1 MMMGGAA
8 CCACAYLAFA
18 GFGGPVHQ
26 QVHAPP
32 ERVYSA
38 FSETFANAEQSGI
51 AEAEPGHPVAYQVL
65 VDKVADKSIDVT
77 WTIEGKEA
85 GRLHLGFEPEGA
97 GGTMITGTIDAD
109 TQKIRDTF
117 HGSSGAF
124 PSSSAFAMNAGLST
138 MLAEAAGK
146 IENGEPLGSFGK
158 RMDVSNGGQVGRP
171 SNSSYADR
179 TRQRAATRPMLDPNA
194 DAARYLN
201 RRD

>member
-1 MMMGGAA
+1 
-8 CCACAYLAFA
+8 LAFA
-18 GFGGPVHQ
+18 GFGAPVHQ
-26 QVHAPP
+26 AVQAPP
-32 ERVYSA
+32 DRVYSA

-65 VDKVADKSIDVT
+65 VDKVVDKSIDVT

-97 GGTMITGTIDAD
+97 GGTMITGTIKAD

-124 PSSSAFAMNAGLST
+124 PSSSAFVMNAGLST
-138 MLAEAAGK
+138 MLAEAADK
-146 IENGEPLGSFGK
+146 IEKGEPLGSFG
-158 RMDVSNGGQVGRP
+158 RRTDISERGQVGRP
-171 SNSSYADR
+171 SSSYADR
-179 TRQRAATRPMLDPNA
+179 ARQRAATRPMLDPGA

-201 RRD
+201 R